1 MRDRLIR
8 LYLKHVQ
15 EVEREDDIANIKE
28 KEVKSSLETFGGFNI
43 YGSKRN
49 ATGKMDHLT

>member
-15 EVEREDDIANIKE
+15 EVEREDEIANVKETEIKQ
-28 KEVKSSLETFGGFNI
+28 SLQTFGGFNI

-49 ATGKMDHLT
+49 ASGKMDHLT